1 MPLVQGPTRSRQ
13 FFDWIAPRYKTI
25 NARLYRLEWRDLVRS
40 AIEPGRVL
48 DVGVGTGY
56 TTSHLRKVVGIDLSR
71 AMLAGASGYR
81 GDLVQADAG
90 SPPFRPGSFAT
101 IVCAGSFYYL
111 ADPVRTLRSFHGLLS
126 PSGAVVLISPEA
138 WFLRPLVRVY
148 TLRDYESMAQATDFR
163 VELYESLRGL
173 ACLVKFRKWN
183 PARNEDGSARG
194 A

>member
-1 MPLVQGPTRSRQ
+1 MPLVQGATHSRR
-13 FFDWIAPRYKTI
+13 FFDWIAPRYKAI

-40 AIEPGRVL
+40 TIEPGRVL

-56 TTSHLRKVVGIDLSR
+56 TTSHLGSVVGIDLSR
-71 AMLAGASGYR
+71 AMLARASGYR
-81 GDLVQADAG
+81 GNLVQADAG

-111 ADPVRTLRSFHGLLS
+111 ADPVQALRSFHALLS
-126 PSGAVVLISPEA
+126 SSGAVVLISPEA

-148 TLRDYESMAQATDFR
+148 TQRDYESMGQATDFR
-163 VELYESLRGL
+163 VERYESLQGL

-183 PARNEDGSARG
+183 SGRNEDA
-194 A
+194 